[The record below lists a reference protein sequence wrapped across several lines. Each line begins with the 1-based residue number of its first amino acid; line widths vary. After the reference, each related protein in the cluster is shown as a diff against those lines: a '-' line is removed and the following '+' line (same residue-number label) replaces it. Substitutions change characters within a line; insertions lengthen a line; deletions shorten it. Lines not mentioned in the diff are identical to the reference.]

1 MGQYDQNQYVDE
13 HGNPV
18 SPEMYQQM
26 LHQQQ
31 QQDYGNEMGAEYGD
45 EMMHGD
51 QQYMQQQ

>member
-1 MGQYDQNQYVDE
+1 MMGQYDQNQYVDE

-51 QQYMQQQ
+51 